1 MRIPPGIQS
10 WFAVLALS
18 LAVFLASTAIGL
30 IGLSSHAVFLVGPG
44 ITARDLLAPAAAAV
58 VAIIALIAYLA
69 LKLWLE
75 LQPRL
80 PYPPLPPLDEIQFT
94 VYRPQAV
101 HPGVWYPLL
110 AFAHLADRRPAAPEG
125 EPDPIE
131 LVRAQAGQI
140 LGPSRVRRYRETS
153 VDARQPVPR
162 EGEITLLPVVPG
174 IEFNP
179 ARRTFCWLEDVH
191 REEFSLRAAAT
202 ADGTTARGRLMV
214 YLGAILLA
222 EIDLTIRVDSA
233 DHESAAATHFHADTK
248 RPYRKIF
255 ASYSHRDVE
264 IVRQYEALVGSLGDR
279 YLRDVRDLRAG
290 EKWDLRLLGLI
301 EKADIFQLFWSTNSM
316 RSCFVRREWE
326 HALAPGSAQFHP
338 ADLLGESAPGIPG

>member
-1 MRIPPGIQS
+1 M
-10 WFAVLALS
+10 
-18 LAVFLASTAIGL
+18 
-30 IGLSSHAVFLVGPG
+30 
-44 ITARDLLAPAAAAV
+44 
-58 VAIIALIAYLA
+58 
-69 LKLWLE
+69 
-75 LQPRL
+75 
-80 PYPPLPPLDEIQFT
+80 
-94 VYRPQAV
+94 
-101 HPGVWYPLL
+101 
-110 AFAHLADRRPAAPEG
+110 
-125 EPDPIE
+125 
-131 LVRAQAGQI
+131 
-140 LGPSRVRRYRETS
+140 RRYRETS

-326 HALAPGSAQFHP
+326 HALALGRPNFIRPTYWENPLPESP
-338 ADLLGESAPGIPG
+338 ADSLPPDAYGGCISTGWMLPSSRPADAPDAACPWRGAAPSGCPCSSRSALATI

>member
-1 MRIPPGIQS
+1 M
-10 WFAVLALS
+10 
-18 LAVFLASTAIGL
+18 
-30 IGLSSHAVFLVGPG
+30 
-44 ITARDLLAPAAAAV
+44 
-58 VAIIALIAYLA
+58 
-69 LKLWLE
+69 
-75 LQPRL
+75 
-80 PYPPLPPLDEIQFT
+80 
-94 VYRPQAV
+94 
-101 HPGVWYPLL
+101 WYPLL
-110 AFAHLADRRPAAPEG
+110 AFAHLADRRPGAPEG

-264 IVRQYEALVGSLGDR
+264 IVPPVRGVGGILRRPLPAGCPRPPRRGEVGSPPPRADRESGYLPIILVDELDALV
-279 YLRDVRDLRAG
+279 LRPERVGARTGA
-290 EKWDLRLLGLI
+290 
-301 EKADIFQLFWSTNSM
+301 
-316 RSCFVRREWE
+316 
-326 HALAPGSAQFHP
+326 GSAQFHP